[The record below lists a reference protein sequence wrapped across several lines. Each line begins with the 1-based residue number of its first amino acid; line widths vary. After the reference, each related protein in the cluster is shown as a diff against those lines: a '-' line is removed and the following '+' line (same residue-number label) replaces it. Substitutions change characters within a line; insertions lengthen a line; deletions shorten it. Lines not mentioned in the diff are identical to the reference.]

1 MDSRRAKGFRL
12 ATMALVLIAVQ
23 NTHGL
28 QPSQAPA
35 KSNSHSQ
42 LDSLRSVLQPD
53 GFSRSGRQKKSFLH
67 DTQLNESEDQPLIVM
82 LDPGHGGSDPGS
94 VGHNGLMEKDL
105 TLDIAKRVRLF
116 LDEHDDI
123 EVRLT
128 RYNDDGLSRQERVDA
143 IKRAEADVVISLHF
157 NHLPQSEI
165 NLVESYYASRPQ
177 VEKSL
182 AVQFAAQQ
190 GQKEIT
196 LHHTQQARNTDL
208 AFTEG
213 SQRLASTLQQHIY
226 SEVSFEK
233 SNVKNAG
240 VKQKMLYVLTRSML
254 PGALIE
260 ISCLSHEAEAEKLTD
275 ENYRSRLA
283 ASLVDGIRNYH
294 DTLKRA
300 PLPSPGNIGV

>member
-1 MDSRRAKGFRL
+1 
-12 ATMALVLIAVQ
+12 
-23 NTHGL
+23 
-28 QPSQAPA
+28 
-35 KSNSHSQ
+35 
-42 LDSLRSVLQPD
+42 
-53 GFSRSGRQKKSFLH
+53 
-67 DTQLNESEDQPLIVM
+67 M

-94 VGHNGLMEKDL
+94 IGHNGLMEKDL
-105 TLDIAKRVRLF
+105 TLDIAKRVRLY
-116 LDEHDDI
+116 LDEHADI

-128 RYNDDGLSRQERVDA
+128 RYNDNGLSRQERVDA
-143 IKRAEADVVISLHF
+143 IRRAKADVVISLHF

-165 NLVESYYASRPQ
+165 NLVESYYASRPL

-208 AFTEG
+208 AFTDD
-213 SQRLASTLQQHIY
+213 SQRLASTLQQHVF

-233 SNVKNAG
+233 GDVKNAG
-240 VKQKMLYVLTRSML
+240 IKQKMLYVLTRSML

-260 ISCLSHEAEAEKLTD
+260 ISCLSHEAEAERLANED
-275 ENYRSRLA
+275 YRSRLA

-294 DTLKRA
+294 DKLKRD
-300 PLPSPGNIGV
+300 PLATDGDIDV